1 MDFKELNNHYKN
13 FRTSNNLTINSKSSQ
28 NTCISLINNIKSFL
42 TLKKTEK
49 TSRFPYKFKSYKYF
63 TTFILDYNKGCGGF
77 KLNNRYL
84 ELNLNSCK
92 NKLVINLPEYI
103 YDISNIN
110 IKTITFSKKDNDYY
124 LSLVYQETKKE
135 NELNKDN
142 YLSIDLGYSNIITGV
157 TKKENITVNNLKQN
171 KLQDDI
177 EILQSKKD
185 KLIKGSRKFK
195 KINKSFKKK
204 RSKLVNRQKDF
215 QHKLSKKVIGY
226 CINNNIGSLIVG
238 DIKVKSINKKENKKI
253 NGLSK
258 STGIGRFK
266 TYLSY
271 KGDNAGIE
279 TRFINEAYTS
289 KINCLSGLI
298 EFSSELKNR
307 KFIYQDM
314 VINRDINSAINILTK
329 SGKCLTQ
336 DQKIGLLLNK
346 ISEIKVY

>member
-1 MDFKELNNHYKN
+1 
-13 FRTSNNLTINSKSSQ
+13 
-28 NTCISLINNIKSFL
+28 
-42 TLKKTEK
+42 
-49 TSRFPYKFKSYKYF
+49 
-63 TTFILDYNKGCGGF
+63 
-77 KLNNRYL
+77 
-84 ELNLNSCK
+84 
-92 NKLVINLPEYI
+92 
-103 YDISNIN
+103 
-110 IKTITFSKKDNDYY
+110 
-124 LSLVYQETKKE
+124 
-135 NELNKDN
+135 
-142 YLSIDLGYSNIITGV
+142 
-157 TKKENITVNNLKQN
+157 
-171 KLQDDI
+171 
-177 EILQSKKD
+177 
-185 KLIKGSRKFK
+185 
-195 KINKSFKKK
+195 
-204 RSKLVNRQKDF
+204 
-215 QHKLSKKVIGY
+215 
-226 CINNNIGSLIVG
+226 LIVG